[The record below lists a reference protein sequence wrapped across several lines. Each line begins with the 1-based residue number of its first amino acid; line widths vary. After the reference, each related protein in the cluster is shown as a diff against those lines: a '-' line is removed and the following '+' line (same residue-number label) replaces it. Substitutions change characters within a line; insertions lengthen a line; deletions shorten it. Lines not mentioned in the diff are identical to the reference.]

1 MEHDRFKKVT
11 RIDLLSELYDPSFWG
26 NVESINRDL
35 AAYSSEKL
43 EDIPPGYHPNK
54 LTRDF
59 STCYFDPQYLGEA
72 ATVTIAHELPDG
84 GLGVEQ
90 MNGEL
95 GPFTYTTVLTK
106 ECVADVD
113 ITTEQRVVALAIGK
127 KAIPLSPETLLQLDV
142 DKLTSNEK
150 PRDTFSYILSQ
161 VREIDILL
169 AKRRYQI
176 ASPEEQAM
184 LIQNTLDNI
193 NNYLDAIA
201 NDNTVSIVTLYPNL
215 RYDNDTISAQYISV
229 AMEDNYPYFEII
241 DLNGVA
247 HAISRKNIIDIE
259 ITDEPV
265 DANESINVIDFLNDE
280 VTRNIIHK
288 IEDTTAYSDEDD
300 FDKLMNDLETV
311 VGSDFCE
318 NGVFSGQGIVY
329 RQTPSGDIRGEI
341 TSFTQL
347 RSDGFDMFEVNGKER
362 LVIVLEN
369 IDDKSPD
376 DLLFIIPDNI
386 YLNKCI
392 RQDDPDIIPSKP
404 DHNLIDNLHNTAAL
418 ATELIESNE
427 FTSAHLGQQQR
438 MLEDVI
444 DEVRSELYH
453 IFDTLYRGNAIYC
466 TAKTYWAI
474 DINAYESGSYS
485 PGEIAELPAAISEPS
500 EEPFEVCGDTISLV
514 IPEMAEREEKI
525 TSIADFPL
533 SHGQPMLQIKDVSD
547 RRLVYLIPI
556 KSVSGIM
563 PLTRSDETND

>member
-1 MEHDRFKKVT
+1 MEHDRLKVT
-11 RIDLLSELYDPSFWG
+11 RIDLLSELHSPSFWR
-26 NVESINRDL
+26 NVASINRDL
-35 AAYSSEKL
+35 AAYSSEKPG
-43 EDIPPGYHPNK
+43 DIPPGYHPDK
-54 LTRDF
+54 LTQDF
-59 STCYFDPQYLGEA
+59 STCYFDPQYLGET

-90 MNGEL
+90 VSGEL
-95 GPFTYTTVLTK
+95 GPFTHATVSTE
-106 ECVADVD
+106 ECVAGVD
-113 ITTEQRVVALAIGK
+113 ITTEQRVVALAIGE

-161 VREIDILL
+161 VSEIDVLL

-201 NDNTVSIVTLYPNL
+201 NDNTVSIVTLHPDL
-215 RYDNDTISAQYISV
+215 RYDNNTISAQYISV
-229 AMEDNYPYFEII
+229 AIEDNYPYFEIV

-247 HAISRKNIIDIE
+247 HAISRDSVIDIE
-259 ITDEPV
+259 ITDELV
-265 DANESINVIDFLNDE
+265 DTNERIDVIDFLNDE
-280 VTRNIIHK
+280 ATRNIIHK

-300 FDKLMNDLETV
+300 FNELIEDLEAV

-318 NGVFSGQGIVY
+318 NGVFSGQGVVY
-329 RQTPSGDIRGEI
+329 RKTPSGAIRGEI

-347 RSDGFDMFEVNGKER
+347 LSDGFDMFKVNGKER

-369 IDDKSPD
+369 IDEKSPD
-376 DLLFIIPDNI
+376 DLLFIIPDSM

-392 RQDDPDIIPSKP
+392 RQDKPNIIPSKP

-418 ATELIESNE
+418 ATELIKSKE
-427 FTSAHLGQQQR
+427 FTNARPGQQQK
-438 MLEDVI
+438 MLEDAI
-444 DEVRSELYH
+444 DEARSELYH
-453 IFDTLYRGNAIYC
+453 IFNDLYRGNLVSCMAS
-466 TAKTYWAI
+466 KYWAI
-474 DINAYESGSYS
+474 DINIYESGSYS
-485 PGEIAELPAAISEPS
+485 PEEIAELPAATSEPS

-514 IPEMAEREEKI
+514 IPEMAEREGKI
-525 TSIADFPL
+525 MSIADFPL
-533 SHGQPMLQIKDVSD
+533 SQGQPMLQIRDVSD
-547 RRLVYLIPI
+547 RGLVYLVPI

-563 PLTRSDETND
+563 PFTWSDETKD

>member
-1 MEHDRFKKVT
+1 MEHDRLKAT
-11 RIDLLSELYDPSFWG
+11 RIDLLSELHSPSFWR
-26 NVESINRDL
+26 NVASINRDL

-43 EDIPPGYHPNK
+43 SDIPPEYHPDK
-54 LTRDF
+54 LTQDF

-84 GLGVEQ
+84 GLSVEQ
-90 MNGEL
+90 TNGEL
-95 GPFTYTTVLTK
+95 GPFTYTTVSTE
-106 ECVADVD
+106 ECVAGVS
-113 ITTEQRVVALAIGK
+113 ITTKQRVVVLAIGD

-150 PRDTFSYILSQ
+150 PRNTFSYILNQ
-161 VREIDILL
+161 VREIDVLL

-201 NDNTVSIVTLYPNL
+201 NDNTVSIVTLHPSL

-229 AMEDNYPYFEII
+229 AIEDNYPYFEVI

-247 HAISRKNIIDIE
+247 HAISRDSVIDIE
-259 ITDEPV
+259 ITDELV
-265 DANESINVIDFLNDE
+265 DTNERIDVINFLSNE

-300 FDKLMNDLETV
+300 FNELMEDLETV

-318 NGVFSGQGIVY
+318 NGVFSGQGVVY
-329 RQTPSGDIRGEI
+329 RKTPSGAIRGEI

-347 RSDGFDMFEVNGKER
+347 RSDGFDMFEVDGKKR

-376 DLLFIIPDNI
+376 DLLFIIPDNM

-392 RQDDPDIIPSKP
+392 RQDEPDIVPSKP
-404 DHNLIDNLHNTAAL
+404 DRDLIDTLHNTAAL
-418 ATELIESNE
+418 ATELIKSKE
-427 FTSAHLGQQQR
+427 FTNARLGQQQK
-438 MLEDVI
+438 MLEDAI
-444 DEVRSELYH
+444 DETRSELNH
-453 IFDTLYRGNAIYC
+453 IFDTLYRGNLVSCMAN
-466 TAKTYWAI
+466 KYWAI
-474 DINAYESGSYS
+474 DINIYESGSYS
-485 PGEIAELPAAISEPS
+485 PEEIAELPAATSEPG

-514 IPEMAEREEKI
+514 IPEMAEREGKI
-525 TSIADFPL
+525 MSIADFPL
-533 SHGQPMLQIKDVSD
+533 SQGQPMLQIRDVSG
-547 RRLVYLIPI
+547 RGLVYFVPI
-556 KSVSGIM
+556 ESVSGIM
-563 PLTRSDETND
+563 PFTWSDETKD

>member
-1 MEHDRFKKVT
+1 MK
-11 RIDLLSELYDPSFWG
+11 
-26 NVESINRDL
+26 
-35 AAYSSEKL
+35 
-43 EDIPPGYHPNK
+43 
-54 LTRDF
+54 
-59 STCYFDPQYLGEA
+59 
-72 ATVTIAHELPDG
+72 
-84 GLGVEQ
+84 
-90 MNGEL
+90 
-95 GPFTYTTVLTK
+95 
-106 ECVADVD
+106 
-113 ITTEQRVVALAIGK
+113 
-127 KAIPLSPETLLQLDV
+127 
-142 DKLTSNEK
+142 
-150 PRDTFSYILSQ
+150 
-161 VREIDILL
+161 
-169 AKRRYQI
+169 
-176 ASPEEQAM
+176 
-184 LIQNTLDNI
+184 
-193 NNYLDAIA
+193 
-201 NDNTVSIVTLYPNL
+201 
-215 RYDNDTISAQYISV
+215 
-229 AMEDNYPYFEII
+229 DNYPHFAIL
-241 DLNGVA
+241 DLNGA
-247 HAISRKNIIDIE
+247 SHAISRDNVIDIE

-404 DHNLIDNLHNTAAL
+404 DRDLIDNLHNTAAL

-547 RRLVYLIPI
+547 RGLVYLVPI
-556 KSVSGIM
+556 ESVSGSM

>member
-43 EDIPPGYHPNK
+43 EDIPPGYHPGQ
-54 LTRDF
+54 LTLDF
-59 STCYFDPQYLGEA
+59 STCYFNPQYLGEA

-84 GLGVEQ
+84 GLDVEQ
-90 MNGEL
+90 VSGEL
-95 GPFTYTTVLTK
+95 GPFTYTTVSTE
-106 ECVADVD
+106 ECVAGVNV
-113 ITTEQRVVALAIGK
+113 TTEQRVVALAIGER
-127 KAIPLSPETLLQLDV
+127 AIPLSPETLLQFDV

-150 PRDTFSYILSQ
+150 PGDTFSYILSQ
-161 VREIDILL
+161 VREIDVLL

-184 LIQNTLDNI
+184 LIQNTLYNI
-193 NNYLDAIA
+193 NNYLDTIA
-201 NDNTVSIVTLYPNL
+201 NDNTVSIVTLHPNL
-215 RYDNDTISAQYISV
+215 SYDDSTISAQYISV
-229 AMEDNYPYFEII
+229 IMKDNYPHFAIL
-241 DLNGVA
+241 DLNGA
-247 HAISRKNIIDIE
+247 SHAISRDNVIDIE

-265 DANESINVIDFLNDE
+265 DASESINVIDFLNDE
-280 VTRNIIHK
+280 VTQNIIYK
-288 IEDTTAYSDEDD
+288 IEDTAAYSDEDD
-300 FDKLMNDLETV
+300 FNKLIEDLEAV

-329 RQTPSGDIRGEI
+329 RKTPSGAIRGEI

-404 DHNLIDNLHNTAAL
+404 DRDLIDNLHNTAAL

-485 PGEIAELPAAISEPS
+485 PGEIAELPAAISEPG
-500 EEPFEVCGDTISLV
+500 EEPFEICGDTISLV

>member
-1 MEHDRFKKVT
+1 MEHDRLKAT
-11 RIDLLSELYDPSFWG
+11 RVDLLPVLHSPPFWR
-26 NVESINRDL
+26 NVASINQDL

-43 EDIPPGYHPNK
+43 SDIPPDYHPDK
-54 LTRDF
+54 LTQDF
-59 STCYFDPQYLGEA
+59 STCYFDPQYLGET

-90 MNGEL
+90 TNGEL
-95 GPFTYTTVLTK
+95 GPFTYTTISTE
-106 ECVADVD
+106 ECVAGVNV
-113 ITTEQRVVALAIGK
+113 TTEQRVVALAIGER
-127 KAIPLSPETLLQLDV
+127 AIPLSPETLLQLDI

-161 VREIDILL
+161 VREIDVLL

-184 LIQNTLDNI
+184 LIQNTLYNI
-193 NNYLDAIA
+193 NNYLDVIA
-201 NDNTVSIVTLYPNL
+201 NDNTVSIVTLHPNL
-215 RYDNDTISAQYISV
+215 SYDDSTISAQYISV
-229 AMEDNYPYFEII
+229 AMEDNCPYFAIL
-241 DLNGVA
+241 DLNGA
-247 HAISRKNIIDIE
+247 SHSISRDNVIDIE
-259 ITDEPV
+259 ITDELV
-265 DANESINVIDFLNDE
+265 DTNERINVIDFLNNE
-280 VTRNIIHK
+280 ATRNIIHK

-300 FDKLMNDLETV
+300 FDELMEDLETV

-318 NGVFSGQGIVY
+318 NGVFSGQGVVY
-329 RQTPSGDIRGEI
+329 RQTPLGDIRGEI

-347 RSDGFDMFEVNGKER
+347 RSDGFDMFEVNGEER

-376 DLLFIIPDNI
+376 DLLFIIPDSM

-404 DHNLIDNLHNTAAL
+404 DHDLVEDLHNTADL

-427 FTSAHLGQQQR
+427 FTSAHLGQQQK
-438 MLEDVI
+438 MLEDVV

-453 IFDTLYRGNAIYC
+453 IFDTLYRGNVIYC

-485 PGEIAELPAAISEPS
+485 PGEIAELPAAISEPG
-500 EEPFEVCGDTISLV
+500 EEPFEICGDTISLV
-514 IPEMAEREEKI
+514 IPEMAKREEKI

-547 RRLVYLIPI
+547 RGLVYLVPI
-556 KSVSGIM
+556 ESVSGIM
-563 PLTRSDETND
+563 PFTWSDETKD

>member
-1 MEHDRFKKVT
+1 MEHDRLKAT
-11 RIDLLSELYDPSFWG
+11 RIDLLSELHSPSFWR
-26 NVESINRDL
+26 NVASINRDL
-35 AAYSSEKL
+35 AAYSSEKPG
-43 EDIPPGYHPNK
+43 DIPPGYHPDK
-54 LTRDF
+54 LTQDF

-90 MNGEL
+90 TNGEL
-95 GPFTYTTVLTK
+95 GPFTHATVSAE
-106 ECVADVD
+106 ECVAGVD
-113 ITTEQRVVALAIGK
+113 ITTEQRVVALAIGN

-150 PRDTFSYILSQ
+150 PRDTLSYILSQ
-161 VREIDILL
+161 VHEIDVLL

-193 NNYLDAIA
+193 NNYLDVIA
-201 NDNTVSIVTLYPNL
+201 NDNTVSIVTLHPSL

-229 AMEDNYPYFEII
+229 IMEDNYPHFAVI
-241 DLNGVA
+241 DLDGA
-247 HAISRKNIIDIE
+247 SHTISRNNIIDIE
-259 ITDEPV
+259 ITDELV
-265 DANESINVIDFLNDE
+265 DANERIDVIDFLNDKA
-280 VTRNIIHK
+280 TQNIIYK
-288 IEDTTAYSDEDD
+288 IEDTAAYSDEDD
-300 FDKLMNDLETV
+300 FNKLIEDLEAV

-329 RQTPSGDIRGEI
+329 RQAPSGDIHGEV

-347 RSDGFDMFEVNGKER
+347 GSDGFDMFEVNGKER

-376 DLLFIIPDNI
+376 DLLFIIPDSM

-392 RQDDPDIIPSKP
+392 RQDKPNIIPSKP

-418 ATELIESNE
+418 ATELIKSKE
-427 FTSAHLGQQQR
+427 FTNAHPEQQQK
-438 MLEDVI
+438 MLEDAI
-444 DEVRSELYH
+444 DEARSELNH
-453 IFDTLYRGNAIYC
+453 IFDTLYRGNLVSCMAN
-466 TAKTYWAI
+466 KYWAI
-474 DINAYESGSYS
+474 DINIYESGSYS
-485 PGEIAELPAAISEPS
+485 PEEIAELPAATSEPG

-525 TSIADFPL
+525 MSIADFPL
-533 SHGQPMLQIKDVSD
+533 SQGQPMLQIRDASD
-547 RRLVYLIPI
+547 KGLVYLVPI

-563 PLTRSDETND
+563 PFTWSDETKD

>member
-1 MEHDRFKKVT
+1 MEHDRLKAT
-11 RIDLLSELYDPSFWG
+11 RIDLLSELHSPSFWR
-26 NVESINRDL
+26 NVASINRDL

-43 EDIPPGYHPNK
+43 SDIPPEYHPDK
-54 LTRDF
+54 LTQDF

-84 GLGVEQ
+84 GLSVEQ
-90 MNGEL
+90 TNGEL
-95 GPFTYTTVLTK
+95 GPFTYTTVSTE
-106 ECVADVD
+106 ECVAGVS
-113 ITTEQRVVALAIGK
+113 ITTKQRVVVLAIGD

-150 PRDTFSYILSQ
+150 PRNTFSYILNQ
-161 VREIDILL
+161 VREIDVLL

-201 NDNTVSIVTLYPNL
+201 NDNTVSIVTLHPSL

-229 AMEDNYPYFEII
+229 AIEDNYPYFEVI

-247 HAISRKNIIDIE
+247 HAISRDSVIDIE
-259 ITDEPV
+259 ITDELV
-265 DANESINVIDFLNDE
+265 DTNERIDVINFLSNE

-300 FDKLMNDLETV
+300 FNELMEDLETV

-318 NGVFSGQGIVY
+318 NGVFSGQGVVY
-329 RQTPSGDIRGEI
+329 RKTPSGAIRGEI

-347 RSDGFDMFEVNGKER
+347 RSDGFDMFEVDGKKR

-376 DLLFIIPDNI
+376 DLLFIIPDNM

-392 RQDDPDIIPSKP
+392 RQDEPDIVPSKP
-404 DHNLIDNLHNTAAL
+404 DRDLIDTLHNTAAL
-418 ATELIESNE
+418 ATELIKSKE
-427 FTSAHLGQQQR
+427 FTNARLGQQQK
-438 MLEDVI
+438 MLEDAI
-444 DEVRSELYH
+444 DETRSELNH
-453 IFDTLYRGNAIYC
+453 IFDTLYRGNLVSCMAN
-466 TAKTYWAI
+466 KYWAI
-474 DINAYESGSYS
+474 DINIYESGSYS
-485 PGEIAELPAAISEPS
+485 PEEIAELPAATSEPG

-514 IPEMAEREEKI
+514 IPEMAEREGKI
-525 TSIADFPL
+525 NVNSRFPT
-533 SHGQPMLQIKDVSD
+533 QPGAANATNQ
-547 RRLVYLIPI
+547 RRE
-556 KSVSGIM
+556 
-563 PLTRSDETND
+563 R

>member
-1 MEHDRFKKVT
+1 MEHDRLKAT
-11 RIDLLSELYDPSFWG
+11 RIDLLSGLHNLPFWD
-26 NVESINRDL
+26 NVASINRDL

-43 EDIPPGYHPNK
+43 SDIPPEYHPDK
-54 LTRDF
+54 LTQDF

-95 GPFTYTTVLTK
+95 GPFTCTTISTE
-106 ECVADVD
+106 ECVASVD
-113 ITTEQRVVALAIGK
+113 ITTEQRVVALAIGN

-161 VREIDILL
+161 VREIDVLL

-184 LIQNTLDNI
+184 LIQNTLNNI
-193 NNYLDAIA
+193 NNYLDVIA
-201 NDNTVSIVTLYPNL
+201 NDNTVSIVTLHPSL

-229 AMEDNYPYFEII
+229 AMEDNYPYFEIV
-241 DLNGVA
+241 DLNGVT
-247 HAISRKNIIDIE
+247 HTISRDSVVDIE

-265 DANESINVIDFLNDE
+265 DANKSINVIDFLNNE
-280 VTRNIIHK
+280 ATRNIIYK

-300 FDKLMNDLETV
+300 FDELIEDLETV

-318 NGVFSGQGIVY
+318 NGVFSGQGVVY

-347 RSDGFDMFEVNGKER
+347 QSDGFDMFKINGEER

-376 DLLFIIPDNI
+376 DLLFIIPDSM

-392 RQDDPDIIPSKP
+392 RQDKPNIIPSKP

-418 ATELIESNE
+418 ATELIKSKE
-427 FTSAHLGQQQR
+427 FTNARPRQQQK
-438 MLEDVI
+438 MLEDAI
-444 DEVRSELYH
+444 DEARSELNH
-453 IFDTLYRGNAIYC
+453 IFDTLYRGNLVSCMAS
-466 TAKTYWAI
+466 KYWAI
-474 DINAYESGSYS
+474 DINIYESGSYS
-485 PGEIAELPAAISEPS
+485 PEEIAELPAATSEPG
-500 EEPFEVCGDTISLV
+500 EEPFEICGDTISLV

-525 TSIADFPL
+525 MSIADFPL

-547 RRLVYLIPI
+547 KGLVYLVPI
-556 KSVSGIM
+556 ESVSGIM
-563 PLTRSDETND
+563 PFTWSDETKD